1 MKADLYKRFFRAIYA
16 EDIISLKKIA
26 YSIIQSERGLGHNRL
41 ADDLEKIAAT
51 ERPKN
56 AGVFSTAAQSDMISL
71 PKSKRNNMQLVT
83 YINRDQ
89 LKHHM
94 VLPRNIEERL
104 LAIEKE
110 YAAQERLKKYNLKP
124 KKKILLHGAPGCGK
138 TLSAE
143 RIAWNLGLPLLKV
156 RFDSL
161 ISSYFGE
168 SASNL
173 RLVFD
178 YCKKSL

>member
-110 YAAQERLKKYNLKP
+110 YAAQ
-124 KKKILLHGAPGCGK
+124 
-138 TLSAE
+138 
-143 RIAWNLGLPLLKV
+143 
-156 RFDSL
+156 
-161 ISSYFGE
+161 
-168 SASNL
+168 
-173 RLVFD
+173 
-178 YCKKSL
+178 